1 MPYFYSVFC
10 AGAAAGVAVRS
21 ALCDDRPMH
30 THEII
35 VIGGGAAGLIAAGFA
50 ARAGAR
56 VLVLEKMDYPARK
69 LGITGKGRCNLTNT
83 APLDEFLKRFGSG
96 GSFLQPA
103 LAAFDNRA
111 LMDFFS
117 ALDIELVAERGG
129 RVFPAGVLAPRV
141 ARALRTW
148 CEKGGARIVCDCPV
162 TEIIHESGCVTGVC
176 CGERVYSS
184 RAVIVAT
191 GGASYP
197 RTGSTGDGYRFAA
210 ALGHTI
216 VAVRPALIGLT
227 TREARACRA
236 DGLVVRNIKASLLIN
251 GRKRAEEFG
260 ELHIMEFGLSGPVIL
275 TLSSMAVDG
284 LRARKKVQLSIDLK
298 PALSREKLEA
308 RLRRDITTRT
318 NEKLGSLLRGLLPR
332 ELVAVC
338 CQQAGLK
345 PGSPVASLK
354 DRGRE
359 QLLNWLKDFNHS
371 VTGHRPLDEAIITAG
386 GVSTRE
392 VDPHSMESKLVKGL
406 YFAGEVLDLQADTGG
421 FNLQAAFSTGRVA
434 GLAGAAACG
443 DAGQ

>member
-1 MPYFYSVFC
+1 MPDYYSVFC
-10 AGAAAGVAVRS
+10 AGAAAAVAVRTG
-21 ALCDDRPMH
+21 LCEDRPMN
-30 THEII
+30 THDII
-35 VIGGGAAGLIAAGFA
+35 VIGGGAAGLMAAGFA

-83 APLDEFLKRFGSG
+83 VPLDEFLKRFGSG
-96 GSFLQPA
+96 AGFLRPS
-103 LAAFDNRA
+103 LAGFDNNA
-111 LMDFFS
+111 LIDFFTGIG
-117 ALDIELVAERGG
+117 IELIRERGG
-129 RVFPAGVLAPRV
+129 RVFPAGVRAPRV
-141 ARALRTW
+141 AKALRAW

-162 TEIIHESGCVTGVC
+162 TEVIHESGCVTGVR

-197 RTGSTGDGYRFAA
+197 RTGSTGDGYSLVAG
-210 ALGHTI
+210 LGHTI
-216 VAVRPALIGLT
+216 VPVRPALIGLT
-227 TREARACRA
+227 TREGRSCRA

-260 ELHIMEFGLSGPVIL
+260 ELHIMEYGLSGPVIL
-275 TLSSMAVDG
+275 TLSGMAVDA
-284 LRARKKVQLSIDLK
+284 LRARKTVNVSIDLK
-298 PALSREKLEA
+298 PALNREKLDA
-308 RLRRDITTRT
+308 RLRRDISTRT
-318 NEKLGSLLRGLLPR
+318 GEKLGSLLRGLLPR

-338 CQQAGLK
+338 CQQTGLK

-359 QLLNWLKDFNHS
+359 QLLNWFKDFNHS
-371 VTGHRPLDEAIITAG
+371 VTGHRPLSEAIITAG

-392 VDPHSMESKLVKGL
+392 VDPHSMESKLIQGL

-421 FNLQAAFSTGRVA
+421 YNLQAAFSTGRAA
-434 GLAGAAACG
+434 GLAAAEALKASG
-443 DAGQ
+443 